1 MIQQDDGNEDIFYMT
16 RGEAG
21 LALSEGLR
29 VTYERTTNTRGPIAH
44 YVKVGEAEAPA
55 PPAPPPPKGSRNPY
69 QRWRDS
75 QYSERHGV
83 THAEKREAWLSM
95 SHGERTRQAA
105 LIGFRIPK
113 KATNLERKTLLKELH
128 PDWTRPNLEPSPP
141 PVPQMVRNDPLLKA
155 LPFCSKAQRQRFVD
169 NDVGLD
175 CFALLQDDDL
185 TDLLGA
191 DSASVSERFRTST
204 SRRWRQRDAVPP
216 RRRRRGRGSVYASR
230 ERPTAVSRRCRSTQ
244 VARRAI
250 DTGF

>member
-1 MIQQDDGNEDIFYMT
+1 M
-16 RGEAG
+16 
-21 LALSEGLR
+21 
-29 VTYERTTNTRGPIAH
+29 
-44 YVKVGEAEAPA
+44 EAPA
-55 PPAPPPPKGSRNPY
+55 PPPPPKGSRNPY

-191 DSASVSERFRTST
+191 DSASVSEVF
-204 SRRWRQRDAVPP
+204 
-216 RRRRRGRGSVYASR
+216 
-230 ERPTAVSRRCRSTQ
+230 
-244 VARRAI
+244 
-250 DTGF
+250 

>member
-1 MIQQDDGNEDIFYMT
+1 MSRRRPCHTGVANKYTCGLITQDDGNEDIFYMT
-16 RGEAG
+16 RGDAG
-21 LALSEGLR
+21 LQLSEGLR

-113 KATNLERKTLLKELH
+113 KATNLERKTLLKGLH
-128 PDWTRPNLEPSPP
+128 PDWSRPNLEPSPP
-141 PVPQMVRNDPLLKA
+141 PVPQMVRDDPLLKA
-155 LPFCSKAQRQRFVD
+155 LPFCSKAQRRRFVD

-175 CFALLQDDDL
+175 CFALLQDEDL
-185 TDLLGA
+185 QDLLGA
-191 DSASVSERFRTST
+191 DAASVSEVF
-204 SRRWRQRDAVPP
+204 
-216 RRRRRGRGSVYASR
+216 
-230 ERPTAVSRRCRSTQ
+230 
-244 VARRAI
+244 
-250 DTGF
+250 

>member
-1 MIQQDDGNEDIFYMT
+1 MSFNVTQSRRCRLHEHTRVYSVATRPCHTGVANKYTCGLITQDDGNEDIFYMT

-21 LALSEGLR
+21 LQLSEGLR

-44 YVKVGEAEAPA
+44 YVKVGEVEAPA
-55 PPAPPPPKGSRNPY
+55 PPAPPAPKGSRNPY

-83 THAEKREAWLSM
+83 THAEKREAWLNM

-128 PDWTRPNLEPSPP
+128 PDWSRPNLEPSPP
-141 PVPQMVRNDPLLKA
+141 PVPQMVRDDPLLKA
-155 LPFCSKAQRQRFVD
+155 LPFCSKAQRRRFVD

-175 CFALLQDDDL
+175 CFALLQDEDL
-185 TDLLGA
+185 QDLLGA
-191 DSASVSERFRTST
+191 DAASVSEVF
-204 SRRWRQRDAVPP
+204 
-216 RRRRRGRGSVYASR
+216 
-230 ERPTAVSRRCRSTQ
+230 
-244 VARRAI
+244 
-250 DTGF
+250 